1 MGKIVVKKIQSQ
13 ASNTAFQIPSA
24 DGTTGQ
30 VLKTDGSAN
39 LGWTDKSSKIGSAG
53 IDYTMPPSDGTAGQ
67 VLQTNGTGGVLEF
80 VTPASNPLSTPDGN
94 HQGIRLC
101 DKYFFGLNNAA
112 AASSVTLTVPS
123 SYTTDPSDVLSLEV
137 WLSGMSITGGNQNG
151 NFLVTTLAQDGVTT
165 TRQTGTTQNFY
176 NGYYNYYKDYNQ
188 QGNRGV
194 DPTNGNNVKWYLG
207 SDFYPYSSANGTT
220 RWPGTS
226 SSGSSYASHPAGQM
240 RFVWFNAHYFP
251 QGYWTGAMGKTSY
264 HDQELPQSKIVGK
277 VGQYDSTT
285 ATSASYHKLT
295 PSNVKHSMGF
305 KFEYE
310 GSRVMY
316 DGVIML
322 FARFKDGVV
331 S

>member
-80 VTPASNPLSTPDGN
+80 VTPAANPLSSPDGN

-101 DKYFFGLNNAA
+101 DKYFAGLNNAA
-112 AASSVTLTVPS
+112 NVNSVTLTVPS
-123 SYTTDPSDVLSLEV
+123 SYTTDPSDVLTLEFY
-137 WLSGMSITGGNQNG
+137 LSGMTMAQTTASYDDHFKITMLG
-151 NFLVTTLAQDGVTT
+151 QDGTT
-165 TRQTGTTQNFY
+165 TSRKSVNLITFNQ
-176 NGYYNYYKDYNQ
+176 GYGNYYKDWNKESNW
-188 QGNRGV
+188 GT
-194 DPTNGNNVKWYLG
+194 DPTQGDDVYFNVGHKYN
-207 SDFYPYSSANGTT
+207 SYSNRT
-220 RWPGTS
+220 RWDGN
-226 SSGSSYASHPAGQM
+226 SGDSFDEHPVGQLTAT
-240 RFVWFNAHYFP
+240 WWNAATYP
-251 QGYWTGAMGKTSY
+251 IWTAQGSMGRTGFRTN
-264 HDQELPQSKIVGK
+264 ELP
-277 VGQYDSTT
+277 GQRIYQRGANYS
-285 ATSASYHKLT
+285 ATDGFHKTT
-295 PSNVKHSMGF
+295 PSNLKHSLGM
-305 KFEYE
+305 KIEWK
-310 GSRVMY
+310 SSVLMR
-316 DGVIML
+316 DGVFML